1 MADTGTTLASFQAQD
16 ADSRAKISADT
27 ASAAVVAINASA
39 PATSVSSTPS
49 DPRSQLTGYTIVSFI
64 KRRRVHN
71 DPEYTYVA
79 KVRTEQGSI
88 VTHLYRK
95 SELPNRA
102 ETVSIF
108 EAYDAYCNT
117 SPPPLPT
124 TYSAWPKSQ
133 PQRRLTASASPTKQC
148 LPEAMRIAALKLA
161 ASLNLSEGDFV
172 DFKKSHSIEGTWG
185 VPLKAIR
192 PFLFHLAGFGLKFD
206 LAALKINHIGN
217 ASGTVQDNLRRVL
230 PSLSTHALVILAD
243 ETLSHAMNAFPSAN
257 GPTLTDASGID
268 FIDETTGFNQV
279 IYILSL
285 ATTKPENGNLNVME
299 AAPMEPNGMAYP
311 GATMERTKV
320 SAKGKAKKKST
331 TTASTKGKAK
341 LKAPLRIT
349 ATVQQLPNTA
359 ADGEQSPPDAGSEA
373 LRELLQ
379 RTKLAYPSDSDD
391 ETKDD
396 LDVANQLFQT

>member
-1 MADTGTTLASFQAQD
+1 M
-16 ADSRAKISADT
+16 
-27 ASAAVVAINASA
+27 NAS
-39 PATSVSSTPS
+39 
-49 DPRSQLTGYTIVSFI
+49 
-64 KRRRVHN
+64 
-71 DPEYTYVA
+71 
-79 KVRTEQGSI
+79 
-88 VTHLYRK
+88 
-95 SELPNRA
+95 
-102 ETVSIF
+102 
-108 EAYDAYCNT
+108 
-117 SPPPLPT
+117 
-124 TYSAWPKSQ
+124 
-133 PQRRLTASASPTKQC
+133 
-148 LPEAMRIAALKLA
+148 
-161 ASLNLSEGDFV
+161 
-172 DFKKSHSIEGTWG
+172 
-185 VPLKAIR
+185 
-192 PFLFHLAGFGLKFD
+192 
-206 LAALKINHIGN
+206 
-217 ASGTVQDNLRRVL
+217 
-230 PSLSTHALVILAD
+230 
-243 ETLSHAMNAFPSAN
+243 PSAI
-257 GPTLTDASGID
+257 GPTLTDASGIYS
-268 FIDETTGFNQV
+268 IDETTGFNQV

>member
-27 ASAAVVAINASA
+27 ASAAVVATNASA

-102 ETVSIF
+102 VSIF

-161 ASLNLSEGDFV
+161 ASLNFSEGDFV

-217 ASGTVQDNLRRVL
+217 ASGTVPHD
-230 PSLSTHALVILAD
+230 
-243 ETLSHAMNAFPSAN
+243 MNASPSAI
-257 GPTLTDASGID
+257 GPTLTDASGIYS
-268 FIDETTGFNQV
+268 IDETTGFNKV

-285 ATTKPENGNLNVME
+285 VLQPPSL
-299 AAPMEPNGMAYP
+299 
-311 GATMERTKV
+311 
-320 SAKGKAKKKST
+320 SKGAKKARKKSANQNT
-331 TTASTKGKAK
+331 MTASK
-341 LKAPLRIT
+341 
-349 ATVQQLPNTA
+349 
-359 ADGEQSPPDAGSEA
+359 
-373 LRELLQ
+373 
-379 RTKLAYPSDSDD
+379 
-391 ETKDD
+391 
-396 LDVANQLFQT
+396 